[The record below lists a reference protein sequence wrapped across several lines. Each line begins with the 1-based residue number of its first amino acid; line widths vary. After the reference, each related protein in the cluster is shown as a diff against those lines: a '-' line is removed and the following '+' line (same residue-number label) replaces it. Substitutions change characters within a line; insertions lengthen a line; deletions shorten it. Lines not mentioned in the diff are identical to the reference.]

1 MNERSSVSKVKEPW
15 WKDAV
20 IYQIYPK
27 SFQDSNGDGVGDLQG
42 IISRLDY
49 LQQLGVDAIWLCP
62 VYKSPGIDN
71 GYDIADYEQIDP
83 KYGTMADMEKLIAEG
98 KKRGIRIVMDLV
110 VNHTSDQ
117 HPWFVEARKH
127 PDSPE
132 HDYYVWRERPNDLKS
147 AFSGSAWEYDEQV
160 GQYYLHL
167 FAKQQPDLNWTNP
180 ALRDKIYKMMNF
192 WIAKGIGGFRMDVI
206 ELIGKQPDA
215 GVTANGP
222 KLHDYLQEMHRETF
236 GEEDFLTVGETWGAT
251 LANAPL
257 YSDPDRKE
265 LSMVFQF
272 EFTNLDKQAGKE
284 KWDTRPV
291 DPGELKQVLA
301 KWQRLD
307 FKHAW
312 NSLFWDNHDLPRIVS
327 RFGNDGKY
335 RVESAKMLAILLHCL
350 RGTPYIYEG
359 EEIGMTNRHVDTIDE
374 VEDIES
380 IRMYNERVA
389 GGADPK
395 QVIASINAQGRDNAR
410 TPMQWDDGPNAGFT
424 SAKPW
429 LAVNPNYDEINVKAA
444 LADPDS
450 IFYVYQ
456 KLITLRHQDRILVDG
471 DFTLLDTSA
480 GVMAYKRT
488 LGGEQLLV
496 VCNLTDQEQPLDLP
510 DQIASVL
517 VANAAAPRSL
527 AKTVL
532 SPYQAFVARIA

>member
-1 MNERSSVSKVKEPW
+1 MNERNSVSKVKEPW

-83 KYGTMADMEKLIAEG
+83 KYGTMADMEELIAKG

-251 LANAPL
+251 LDNAPL

-335 RVESAKMLAILLHCL
+335 RVESAKMLAMILHCL

-374 VEDIES
+374 VADIES
-380 IRMYNERVA
+380 VRMYNERVA
-389 GGADPK
+389 AGADPK
-395 QVIASINAQGRDNAR
+395 QVIASINSQGRDNAR
-410 TPMQWDDGPNAGFT
+410 TPMQWDDSQNAGFS

-429 LAVNPNYDEINVKAA
+429 LAVNPNYAAINVKAA

-456 KLITLRHQDRILVDG
+456 KLIALRHHDRILVDG
-471 DFTLLDTSA
+471 DFSLLDTSA
-480 GVMAYKRT
+480 GVMAYKRI
-488 LGGEQLLV
+488 LGDEQLLV
-496 VCNLTDQEQPLDLP
+496 VGNLTDQEQVLDLP

-517 VANAAAPRSL
+517 VANAPVPKSL
-527 AKTVL
+527 TKAVL